1 MFGLIES
8 PLVKCYILDGP
19 SFNAFQC
26 IECITMFF
34 NAYQCSSKHI
44 NVFQWK
50 RFMNYNQT
58 MLQRYLTVNSPKANK
73 ERTFHAH
80 LLMESLSIIAQKYM

>member
-1 MFGLIES
+1 
-8 PLVKCYILDGP
+8 
-19 SFNAFQC
+19 
-26 IECITMFF
+26 
-34 NAYQCSSKHI
+34 
-44 NVFQWK
+44 
-50 RFMNYNQT
+50 MNYNQT